1 MLSIGEAR
9 ERILAAIGRLPAEEV
24 ALDRALGRILAAD
37 LRAVRALPPW
47 DNSAMDGFAVRAA
60 DLPGTLPVAGIIP
73 AGDPP
78 GRTLAPGTALRIM
91 TGAPVPAGADAVV
104 MRENAEDLGEQVR
117 FAAPVR
123 VGRDIRR
130 AGEDVAPGDL
140 LVAAGAELG
149 PGEIG
154 LLAAQNLARVAVS
167 RRPRVA
173 ILSTG
178 DELVPLGTELGPGQ
192 IISSNALALA
202 AQVREAGGEPID
214 RGIARDDRDALVAH
228 MRGALAEADVLVSS
242 GGVSVGDFDHV
253 KEAYAAAGV
262 TMSFWKV
269 AMKPGK
275 PLAFCMAGQVPVF
288 GLPGNPVSSMV
299 GFELFVRPALLAMQ
313 GAARASR
320 PELEVVLAA
329 PVRKEPGRAHV
340 LRARLERRGRD
351 LVAHLHARQG
361 SAMMS
366 SMAGVDALVIIA
378 SEAGDQPEGARVP
391 ALLLRMPCAE
401 R

>member
-1 MLSIGEAR
+1 VLTIVEAR
-9 ERILAAIGRLPAEEV
+9 ARILDAVARLPAEEV
-24 ALDRALGRILAAD
+24 ALGQALGRILAAEI
-37 LRAVRALPPW
+37 RAVRPLPAW

-60 DLPGTLPVAGIIP
+60 DLPGTLPVAGVIA

-78 GRTLAPGTALRIM
+78 DRVLARGTALRIM
-91 TGAPVPAGADAVV
+91 TGAPLPAGADAVV
-104 MRENAEDLGEQVR
+104 MRENAEDLGDQVR

-130 AGEDVAPGDL
+130 AGEDVNAGDL
-140 LVAAGAELG
+140 LLAAGADLG

-154 LLAAQNLARVAVS
+154 LLAAQGLARVPVS

-178 DELVPLGTELGPGQ
+178 DELVPLGTEPGPGQ
-192 IISSNALALA
+192 IISSNAVALA
-202 AQVREAGGEPID
+202 AQVREAGGEPVD

-228 MRGALAEADVLVSS
+228 IRGALADADVLVSS

-253 KEAYAAAGV
+253 KDAYAAAGLA
-262 TMSFWKV
+262 MNFWKV

-275 PLAFCMAGQVPVF
+275 PLAFCVAGPVLIF

-313 GAARASR
+313 GAARAAR
-320 PELEVVLAA
+320 PEAEVVLGDA
-329 PVRKEPGRAHV
+329 VRKEPGRAHV
-340 LRARLERRGRD
+340 LRARLERRGPD
-351 LVAHLHARQG
+351 LVAHLHPRQG
-361 SAMMS
+361 SAMMT
-366 SMAGVDALVIIA
+366 SMAGVDALVILDA
-378 SEAGDQPEGARVP
+378 AAGDQPAGARAP
-391 ALLLRMPCAE
+391 ALLLRMP
-401 R
+401 